1 VIRWALKML
10 VAFVGLCCV
19 LYVFFLVPLG
29 ERTLYQHVRRIA
41 ATDEAEDL
49 GRELG
54 EAGERLT
61 EEIGDPGSD

>member
-1 VIRWALKML
+1 ML
-10 VAFVGLCCV
+10 VALVGLSCA

-41 ATDEAEDL
+41 ATEEAEDL

-61 EEIGDPGSD
+61 DEIGEDGSSD

>member
-1 VIRWALKML
+1 MIRWALKML
-10 VAFVGLCCV
+10 VAFVGLTCA

-29 ERTLYQHVRRIA
+29 ERTLYDHMRRIA

-61 EEIGDPGSD
+61 EKIRD